1 MSGPLGGTRLSRP
14 LHYLGLSIAVPRA
27 RQVCPL
33 SVRMEVPDQTI
44 FTLNRFVM
52 DIPKPNPEECSA
64 YHETLKAWCHTQ
76 ALAAAG
82 LEGSEPG
89 IIGNEPQVQKIPSV
103 QLHEGGTHPKHSFVS
118 TRIGIIGAGL
128 MGTSIAAWHLKKGCR
143 VVITDSSTSAL
154 QSVSDRLIDELREHG
169 STDLSKI
176 DTMLANV
183 RISGQLDDLADCD
196 CILESIVED
205 IPAKRQLFSSLDQC
219 VRPEAIILSNTST
232 IPIGKLAKGLRYPE
246 RVCGLHFL
254 HPVRCRDL
262 VEVIPHP
269 ATERAVTGRVVKH
282 AVGIGKLPVLVKD
295 MPGFVVNRLLFPYLS
310 EALELMAEGI
320 SPEIIDRAAAEVGFD
335 LGPVS
340 IMDEVGLDT
349 TWAAGRILWDA
360 FPKRITPSP
369 ILVTMLKHK
378 RLGRKTGRGFFD
390 YSQPP
395 TQGGVRPLDPETSQL
410 IASWIGSAPASEGR
424 SIPMRL
430 VLAMAF
436 EAALILSD
444 GAADDPRA
452 IDACA
457 VFGLGFPRSLGG
469 PLFWIRSVGFSTLRE
484 IIESYCRPA
493 LAGEI
498 LKAIEDVAK
507 RGLDHSP
514 VVERGSA

>member
-1 MSGPLGGTRLSRP
+1 MNSTFGGTRLSRP
-14 LHYLGLSIAVPRA
+14 LHYLGLSIPIPRL
-27 RQVCPL
+27 RQACPL
-33 SVRMEVPDQTI
+33 SVRMEVPDQT
-44 FTLNRFVM
+44 FFSLNRFVM
-52 DIPKPNPEECSA
+52 DIPKPNPEKCFA
-64 YHETLKAWCHTQ
+64 YHETLKAWCRAQ
-76 ALAAAG
+76 ALAAAA

-89 IIGNEPQVQKIPSV
+89 IIGNELQVQKTPSV
-103 QLHEGGTHPKHSFVS
+103 QFHEGGTHFNDVLLFP
-118 TRIGIIGAGL
+118 RIGIIGAGL

-154 QSVSDRLIDELREHG
+154 HSVSDRLIDELREHG

-176 DTMLANV
+176 DAMLANV
-183 RISGQLDDLADCD
+183 RISGQLDDLVDCD

-205 IPAKRQLFSSLDQC
+205 IPAKRQLFSNLEHY

-232 IPIGKLAKGLRYPE
+232 IPIGRLASGLKYPG
-246 RVCGLHFL
+246 RICGLHFL

-269 ATERAVTGRVVKH
+269 ATERDVIGRVVKH
-282 AVGIGKLPVLVKD
+282 AIGIGKLPVLVKD

-340 IMDEVGLDT
+340 IMDEIGLDT

-360 FPKRITPSP
+360 FPKRVTPSP

-378 RLGRKTGRGFFD
+378 RLGRKAGRGFFN
-390 YSQPP
+390 YSQPL
-395 TQGGVRPLDPETSQL
+395 TARGGRPLDPETCKL

-444 GAADDPRA
+444 GAADDPRT

-469 PLFWIRSVGFSTLRE
+469 PLFWIRSVGLSTLRE

-507 RGLDHSP
+507 RGLGHSP
-514 VVERGSA
+514 VLE